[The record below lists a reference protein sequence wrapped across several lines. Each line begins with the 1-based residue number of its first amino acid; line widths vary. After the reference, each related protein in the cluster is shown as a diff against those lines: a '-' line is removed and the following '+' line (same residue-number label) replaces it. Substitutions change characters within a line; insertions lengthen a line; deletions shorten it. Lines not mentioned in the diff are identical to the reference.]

1 MKELGE
7 YLKETRENNC
17 VGIEEASED
26 LNVSV
31 NILENIENGNTRA
44 FRDMY
49 DLKEKVK
56 EYAKYLGLNPEE
68 VIDEFNDLIEFLKEI
83 GYNKEDLGFYYKT
96 CNITKFIFEQSP
108 DISQGVTEGQGLFKE
123 MGAGD
128 QGLMF
133 GYASN
138 EAMNYDAE
146 YMPLGIFLAH
156 KLINRHKEIRKS
168 DKNTFLVELLDE
180 TVNGDVA

>member
-1 MKELGE
+1 MAYKILFFLFILKRCYFLKELGE

-68 VIDEFNDLIEFLKEI
+68 VIDEFNDFFFEHTSKISLSDILEAENESRSKDTNKVISPYTQQKKVKINLKYLKIGGIIIGSILLVVSLLLILLYIILPKEEVVKREL
-83 GYNKEDLGFYYKT
+83 Y
-96 CNITKFIFEQSP
+96 TK
-108 DISQGVTEGQGLFKE
+108 
-123 MGAGD
+123 
-128 QGLMF
+128 
-133 GYASN
+133 
-138 EAMNYDAE
+138 YD
-146 YMPLGIFLAH
+146 
-156 KLINRHKEIRKS
+156 
-168 DKNTFLVELLDE
+168 VE
-180 TVNGDVA
+180 VIK